1 MRNLYTTHTLLSI
14 APSFLLFL
22 LLPFFLSRIV
32 PYEMSRLP
40 TYGKSEISP
49 RRLTKLKKR
58 LWELVSAALAR
69 RRGIS
74 ARSTCAKLNPDAT
87 RLTQNQRFA
96 RTSLSL
102 FRFFRFVC
110 LATYFLLKHILLYNV
125 YYDTVW
131 THKFYRARTSERY
144 RNEDNTSSILIRRV
158 LVYSSL
164 FRVFSDR
171 ILTQLLALVEK
182 LRIHLPPPAVV
193 SVLTPYYLMYFGI
206 EILSDI
212 RNLKI
217 CIIAHFLIFEAE

>member
-58 LWELVSAALAR
+58 LWELVSAALTR
-69 RRGIS
+69 RRGVS
-74 ARSTCAKLNPDAT
+74 ARTTCAKLNPDAT

-102 FRFFRFVC
+102 FRFFVLYVSQRIFFQNIFC
-110 LATYFLLKHILLYNV
+110 FTTYIM
-125 YYDTVW
+125 
-131 THKFYRARTSERY
+131 
-144 RNEDNTSSILIRRV
+144 
-158 LVYSSL
+158 
-164 FRVFSDR
+164 
-171 ILTQLLALVEK
+171 
-182 LRIHLPPPAVV
+182 
-193 SVLTPYYLMYFGI
+193 TPYEHINSTAPVHLNVI
-206 EILSDI
+206 ETKTIQVQ
-212 RNLKI
+212 
-217 CIIAHFLIFEAE
+217 F

>member
-14 APSFLLFL
+14 APSFLPFL

-69 RRGIS
+69 RRGVS
-74 ARSTCAKLNPDAT
+74 ARSACAKLNPDAT

-102 FRFFRFVC
+102 FRFFVLHVSQRIF
-110 LATYFLLKHILLYNV
+110 FQKHILLYNV
-125 YYDTVW
+125 YYETIW
-131 THKFYRARTSERY
+131 TQILPRPYIWTLSKRRQYKFNFNQTCSR
-144 RNEDNTSSILIRRV
+144 L
-158 LVYSSL
+158 LFP

-171 ILTQLLALVEK
+171 ILMQLLARRKVTQY
-182 LRIHLPPPAVV
+182 IFPLPP
-193 SVLTPYYLMYFGI
+193 
-206 EILSDI
+206 
-212 RNLKI
+212 
-217 CIIAHFLIFEAE
+217 